1 MSVWSQLLLQE
12 RVSPVMEFLS
22 LFHDYSLAIIFG
34 ILVFVGG
41 LSVSMVFNYFLSDS
55 VIATVVEVI

>member
-1 MSVWSQLLLQE
+1 
-12 RVSPVMEFLS
+12 MEFLS
-22 LFHDYSLAIIFG
+22 LFHDYSLAIILG

-41 LSVSMVFNYFLSDS
+41 LSVSIVFNSFLSDS